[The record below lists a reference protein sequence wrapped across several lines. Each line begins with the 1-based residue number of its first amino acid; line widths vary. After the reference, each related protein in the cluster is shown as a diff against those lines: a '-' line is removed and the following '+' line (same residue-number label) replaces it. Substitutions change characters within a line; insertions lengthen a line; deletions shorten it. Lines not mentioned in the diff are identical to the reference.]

1 MKYHFFR
8 QKKYLVPVML
18 LLLVLLAG
26 SFLVF
31 RSDSL
36 LFRLYSSKLFH
47 TELSGNT
54 LTLHYLIADPSTY
67 GLNEDPV
74 LPVYTGAEED
84 REKETA
90 SLKNAL
96 SVLSRI
102 STDHL
107 SSEDAYTCL
116 LTERYLQSQL
126 KATAFPYYPEPFS
139 PGSGIQNSFPS
150 LLADYAFRSRKDVE
164 DYLSLLEQSGDYLD
178 GLLLYEKEKAEAGLF
193 MSHAAADKVIKQC
206 STILPEDALDGS
218 HFLQKTF
225 EEKVSL
231 LVKDGSISEEDG
243 KVFCARNDSLLQS
256 VLAPTY
262 VRMADTFTSFRKY
275 GHTPAGLSSLP
286 DGKAYYEYLLS
297 ATTGSNRPISETK
310 LLLYEDYENNY
321 NALISLLTRYPEIG
335 DSELTASLD
344 LSLSSAS
351 GALKQ
356 LHERIQ
362 KDFPVPCASDPLSPV
377 SVVLKTVPSS
387 MEEYTSPA
395 YYLISPIDDWS
406 TQTICLN
413 RSNFHDNLSLYTTLA
428 HEGYPGHLY
437 QTIYS
442 RQYLGKMETPAL
454 RYLLHYGG
462 YTEGWAYYAE
472 NLSYDYA
479 REMAVHNPH
488 AAAYYEACRLNRNL
502 HLGLYSLL
510 DIAIHYDGASKE
522 QVAGILKTIGITDPS
537 SVDSVYAYLTEEP
550 CSYPK
555 YYVGYLEI
563 LKLKEEA
570 MVLWEKDFSLYR
582 FHQFLLEKGPAD
594 FQSLREMLPLY
605 AAS

>member
-1 MKYHFFR
+1 M
-8 QKKYLVPVML
+8 
-18 LLLVLLAG
+18 
-26 SFLVF
+26 
-31 RSDSL
+31 
-36 LFRLYSSKLFH
+36 
-47 TELSGNT
+47 
-54 LTLHYLIADPSTY
+54 
-67 GLNEDPV
+67 
-74 LPVYTGAEED
+74 
-84 REKETA
+84 
-90 SLKNAL
+90 
-96 SVLSRI
+96 
-102 STDHL
+102 
-107 SSEDAYTCL
+107 
-116 LTERYLQSQL
+116 
-126 KATAFPYYPEPFS
+126 
-139 PGSGIQNSFPS
+139 
-150 LLADYAFRSRKDVE
+150 
-164 DYLSLLEQSGDYLD
+164 
-178 GLLLYEKEKAEAGLF
+178 
-193 MSHAAADKVIKQC
+193 
-206 STILPEDALDGS
+206 
-218 HFLQKTF
+218 
-225 EEKVSL
+225 
-231 LVKDGSISEEDG
+231 
-243 KVFCARNDSLLQS
+243 FCARNDSLLLS
-256 VLAPTY
+256 VLAPAY
-262 VRMADTFTSFRKY
+262 ERMVDTFTSFRKY
-275 GHTPAGLSSLP
+275 GHTSAGLSSLP

-321 NALISLLTRYPEIG
+321 NALISLLTKYPEIG

-442 RQYLGKMETPAL
+442 RQYLEKMETPAL